1 KCCARTSRMHSFE
14 YRHGELCCE
23 QVPVSQIAKEVGTPC
38 YIYSHA
44 TLTRHFRA
52 YDSAFKTIPHLVAF
66 AMKAN
71 SNLAILRLMAKEGSG
86 VDIVSG
92 GELFRALK
100 AGVPASKIV
109 FAGVGKNQDEIRD
122 ALKADILMFN
132 VESSAELRAINEVG
146 AMVGRKAR
154 VALRINPD
162 IDPKTHPYISTGL
175 KKSKFG
181 IAADRALEEYQ
192 LASSLPWIDVV
203 GVHAHIGS
211 QLTDVTPFIE
221 ALKKVVKLLESLKGQ
236 GIHIRYLNM
245 GGGLGITYSDEK
257 PPLPQDLADAISPL
271 VKNLD
276 LTLVMEPGRVIVGNA
291 GILVTKALYQKEG
304 EAKRFV
310 IVDAAMNDL
319 IRPSLYSAYHDI
331 RPVSEAVLH
340 RSKRAVDVVG
350 PVCESG
356 DFLAKDR
363 TLPEVQPG
371 DLLAVMSAGAY
382 GFVMASNYNSRPR
395 VPEVLVKNSEVH
407 VIRRRETYD
416 DLVRGETIPEF
427 LA

>member
-1 KCCARTSRMHSFE
+1 MHNFE
-14 YRHGELCCE
+14 YRQGELCCE
-23 QVPVSQIAKEVGTPC
+23 QVPLSQIAKEVGTPC

-44 TLTRHFRA
+44 TLIRHFRA
-52 YDSAFKTIPHLVAF
+52 YDSAFKNIPHIIAF

-71 SNLAILRLMAKEGSG
+71 SNLAILRLMAMEGSG

-100 AGVPASKIV
+100 AGVPPSKVV
-109 FAGVGKNQDEIRD
+109 FAGVGKNAEEIRD

-132 VESSAELRAINEVG
+132 VESSAEIHAINDVAASVG
-146 AMVGRKAR
+146 KKAR

-181 IAADRALEEYQ
+181 IAADRALEEFK
-192 LASSLPWIDVV
+192 LASSLGHIEVV

-211 QLTDVTPFIE
+211 QLTEVTPFVE
-221 ALKKVVKLLESLKGQ
+221 SLKKVIALIAALKEQ
-236 GIHIRYLNM
+236 GINIQYLNI
-245 GGGLGITYSDEK
+245 GGGLGITYNDEK
-257 PPLPQDLADAISPL
+257 PPLPKDLADAIAPL
-271 VKNLD
+271 VQDLK

-291 GILVTKALYQKEG
+291 GILVTKALYEKVG
-304 EAKRFV
+304 EAKRFI

-319 IRPSLYSAYHDI
+319 IRPSLYNAYHEI
-331 RPVSEAVLH
+331 RPVFESLLQRPKH
-340 RSKRAVDVVG
+340 AVDVVG

-363 TLPEVQPG
+363 TLPEVKPG

-395 VPEVLVKNSEVH
+395 VPEVLVKGSEVH
-407 VIRRRETYD
+407 VIKARETYD
-416 DLVRGETIPEF
+416 DLVRGETVPAF
-427 LA
+427 LG

>member
-1 KCCARTSRMHSFE
+1 MHSFE
-14 YRHGELCCE
+14 YRQGELYCE
-23 QVPVSQIAKEVGTPC
+23 QVPVSRIVKELGTPC

-44 TLTRHFRA
+44 TLVRHFQVYDRA
-52 YDSAFKTIPHLVAF
+52 FAAVPHIIAF

-100 AGVPASKIV
+100 AGVPPSKIV
-109 FAGVGKNQDEIRD
+109 FAGVGKSAEEIRD

-132 VESSAELRAINEVG
+132 VESSAELHAINDVAASAG
-146 AMVGRKAR
+146 KKAR

-181 IAADRALEEYQ
+181 IAADRALEEFK
-192 LASSLPWIDVV
+192 LASSLSHIDVV
-203 GVHAHIGS
+203 GVHKHIGS
-211 QLTDVTPFIE
+211 QLTEVTPFVE
-221 ALKKVVKLLESLKGQ
+221 ALKKMLKLIEVLRNT
-236 GIHIRYLNM
+236 GINIRYLNI
-245 GGGLGITYSDEK
+245 GGGLGITYSDET

-271 VKNLD
+271 VRD
-276 LTLVMEPGRVIVGNA
+276 LNVTLIMEPGRVIVGNA
-291 GILVTKALYQKEG
+291 GILVTKVLYMKEG
-304 EAKRFV
+304 ESKKFV

-319 IRPSLYSAYHDI
+319 IRPSLYGAYHEI
-331 RPVSEAVLH
+331 RPLSEAALRRGKH
-340 RSKRAVDVVG
+340 QVDVVG

-363 TLPEVQPG
+363 SLPDVRPG
-371 DLLAVMSAGAY
+371 EALAVMSAGAY
-382 GFVMASNYNSRPR
+382 GFVMSSNYNSRPR
-395 VPEVLVKNSEVH
+395 VPEALVKDGEIH
-407 VIRRRETYD
+407 VIRARESYD
-416 DLVRGETIPEF
+416 DLVRGETIPAF
-427 LA
+427 LG

>member
-1 KCCARTSRMHSFE
+1 MHNFE
-14 YRHGELCCE
+14 YRQGELYCE

-44 TLTRHFRA
+44 TLIRHVRA
-52 YDSAFKTIPHLVAF
+52 YDSAFKTIPHLIAF

-71 SNLAILRLMAKEGSG
+71 SNLAILRLMAKEGTG

-100 AGVPASKIV
+100 AGVPPSKIV
-109 FAGVGKNQDEIRD
+109 FAGVGKNADEIRD

-132 VESSAELRAINEVG
+132 IESSAEMHAINDVAASVG
-146 AMVGRKAR
+146 KTAR

-181 IAADRALEEYQ
+181 IASDRALDEFGT
-192 LASSLPWIDVV
+192 ASALRHIEVV

-211 QLTDVTPFIE
+211 QLMDVTPFVE
-221 ALKKVVKLLESLKGQ
+221 SLKKVIALIDTLKGQ
-236 GIHIRYLNM
+236 GITIRYLNI

-257 PPLPQDLADAISPL
+257 PPLPQELADAVSPL
-271 VKNLD
+271 VRDRN
-276 LTLVMEPGRVIVGNA
+276 LTLVLEPGRVIVGNA
-291 GILVTKALYQKEG
+291 GILVTKTLYEKVG
-304 EAKRFV
+304 ETKRFI

-331 RPVSEAVLH
+331 RPVSEILLQRPKH
-340 RSKRAVDVVG
+340 AVDVVG

-363 TLPEVQPG
+363 TLPEVKPG

-395 VPEVLVKNSEVH
+395 VPEVLVKDSEAH
-407 VIRRRETYD
+407 VIRVRESYE
-416 DLVRGETIPEF
+416 DLIKGEHIPAF
-427 LA
+427 LS

>member
-1 KCCARTSRMHSFE
+1 MHSFE
-14 YRHGELCCE
+14 YRHGELYCE
-23 QVPVSQIAKEVGTPC
+23 QVPVSQVAKEVGTPC

-52 YDSAFKTIPHLVAF
+52 YDGAFKDIPHVVAF

-100 AGVPASKIV
+100 AGMPPSKIV
-109 FAGVGKNQDEIRD
+109 FAGVGKSADEIRD
-122 ALKADILMFN
+122 ALKAGILMFN
-132 VESSAELRAINEVG
+132 VESSAELRAIDEV
-146 AMVGRKAR
+146 AASVGKAAR

-181 IAADRALEEYQ
+181 IAADRALEEYK
-192 LASSLPWIDVV
+192 LASSLSHIEIV

-211 QLTDVTPFIE
+211 QLTEVTPFVE
-221 ALKKVVKLLESLKGQ
+221 ALKKVVALVEALKDQ
-236 GIHIRYLNM
+236 GIGIQYLNV
-245 GGGLGITYSDEK
+245 GGGLGITYLDEK
-257 PPLPQDLADAISPL
+257 PPLPKDLAEAIFPL
-271 VKNLD
+271 VKDRN

-291 GILVTKALYQKEG
+291 GILVTRALYQKDG

-331 RPVSEAVLH
+331 RPVSESVLTRPKH
-340 RSKRAVDVVG
+340 SVDVVG

-363 TLPEVQPG
+363 TLPEVRPG

-395 VPEVLVKNSEVH
+395 VPEVLVKDAEIH
-407 VIRRRETYD
+407 VIRSRESYE
-416 DLVRGETIPEF
+416 DLIRGETIPAF
-427 LA
+427 LR

>member
-1 KCCARTSRMHSFE
+1 MHNFE
-14 YRHGELCCE
+14 YRQGELYCE
-23 QVPVSQIAKEVGTPC
+23 QVPISQIAKEVGTPC

-44 TLTRHFRA
+44 TLTRHFQA
-52 YDSAFKTIPHLVAF
+52 YDRAFKDIPHIIAF

-100 AGVPASKIV
+100 AGVPPSKIV
-109 FAGVGKNQDEIRD
+109 FAGVGKNAEEIRD

-132 VESSAELRAINEVG
+132 VESSAEIHAINDVAASVG
-146 AMVGRKAR
+146 KKAR

-181 IAADRALEEYQ
+181 IAADRALEEFKR
-192 LASSLPWIDVV
+192 ASSLGHIEVV

-211 QLTDVTPFIE
+211 QLTEVTPFVE
-221 ALKKVVKLLESLKGQ
+221 SLKKVVALVGTLKGQ
-236 GIHIRYLNM
+236 GINIQYLNV

-257 PPLPQDLADAISPL
+257 PPLPQDYADAISPL
-271 VKNLD
+271 VKDLN

-291 GILVTKALYQKEG
+291 GILVTRVLYEKVG

-319 IRPSLYSAYHDI
+319 IRPSLYSAYHEI
-331 RPVSEAVLH
+331 RPVFELLLH
-340 RSKRAVDVVG
+340 RPKHAVDVVG

-363 TLPEVQPG
+363 LLSEVKPG

-395 VPEVLVKNSEVH
+395 VPEVLVKDGEIH
-407 VIRRRETYD
+407 VIRARETYD
-416 DLVRGETIPEF
+416 DLVRGESVPAF
-427 LA
+427 LT

>member
-1 KCCARTSRMHSFE
+1 MHNFE
-14 YRHGELCCE
+14 YRQGELYCE
-23 QVPVSQIAKEVGTPC
+23 QVPVSQIAKQVGTPC
-38 YIYSHA
+38 YVYSHA
-44 TLTRHFRA
+44 TLIRHIRA
-52 YDSAFKTIPHLVAF
+52 YDNAFKNIPHLMAF

-100 AGVPASKIV
+100 AGVSPSKIV
-109 FAGVGKNQDEIRD
+109 FAGVGKNAEEIRD
-122 ALKADILMFN
+122 ALKAEILMFN
-132 VESSAELRAINEVG
+132 IESSAEMHAINDVAASVG
-146 AMVGRKAR
+146 KIAP

-181 IAADRALEEYQ
+181 IAADRALEEFRV
-192 LASSLPWIDVV
+192 ASTLRHIHVV

-211 QLTDVTPFIE
+211 QLTEVTPFVE
-221 ALKKVVKLLESLKGQ
+221 SLKKVLALVDTLKGQ
-236 GIHIRYLNM
+236 GTNIRYLNI

-257 PPLPQDLADAISPL
+257 PPLPHELAEALSPL
-271 VKNLD
+271 VKGLD

-291 GILVTKALYQKEG
+291 GILVTKALYEKIG
-304 EAKRFV
+304 ESKRFV
-310 IVDAAMNDL
+310 IVDAGMNDL

-331 RPVSEAVLH
+331 RPVSEALLH
-340 RSKRAVDVVG
+340 RPKHSVDVVG

-363 TLPEVQPG
+363 SLPEVKPG

-395 VPEVLVKNSEVH
+395 VPEVLVNDNEVH
-407 VIRRRETYD
+407 VIRARESYD
-416 DLVRGETIPEF
+416 DLVRGETIPAF
-427 LA
+427 LS

>member
-1 KCCARTSRMHSFE
+1 MHNFE
-14 YRHGELCCE
+14 YRQGELYCE

-44 TLTRHFRA
+44 TLTRHFRV
-52 YDSAFKTIPHLVAF
+52 YDSAFKNIPHITAF

-100 AGVPASKIV
+100 AGVPSSKIV
-109 FAGVGKNQDEIRD
+109 FAGVGKNSDEIRD
-122 ALKADILMFN
+122 ALKAEILMFN
-132 VESSAELRAINEVG
+132 VESSAEIHALNDVAASLG
-146 AMVGRKAR
+146 KKAR

-181 IAADRALEEYQ
+181 IAADRALEEYT
-192 LASSLPWIDVV
+192 LASSLSHIEVV

-211 QLTDVTPFIE
+211 QLTEVTPFVE
-221 ALKKVVKLLESLKGQ
+221 SLKKVIKLIETLNKQ
-236 GIHIRYLNM
+236 GISIRYLNI

-257 PPLPQDLADAISPL
+257 PPLPQELADAVSPL
-271 VKNLD
+271 VKDLK

-291 GILVTKALYQKEG
+291 GILVTKALYEKIG
-304 EAKRFV
+304 ETKRFI

-319 IRPSLYSAYHDI
+319 IRPSLYNAYHDI
-331 RPVSEAVLH
+331 RPVSEVLLH
-340 RSKRAVDVVG
+340 RPKHAVDVVG

-363 TLPEVQPG
+363 TLPEVKPG

-395 VPEVLVKNSEVH
+395 VPEVLVKDGEVH
-407 VIRRRETYD
+407 VIRTRESYD
-416 DLVRGETIPEF
+416 DLVRGETIPAF
-427 LA
+427 LS

>member
-1 KCCARTSRMHSFE
+1 MHNFE
-14 YRHGELCCE
+14 YRQGELYCE

-44 TLTRHFRA
+44 TLIRHVRA
-52 YDSAFKTIPHLVAF
+52 YDSAFKNIPHLIAF

-71 SNLAILRLMAKEGSG
+71 SNLAILRLMAKEGCG

-109 FAGVGKNQDEIRD
+109 FAGVGKNAEEIRD

-132 VESSAELRAINEVG
+132 VESSAEIHALNDVAASMG
-146 AMVGRKAR
+146 KKAR

-181 IAADRALEEYQ
+181 IAADRAVEEFA
-192 LASSLPWIDVV
+192 LASSLGHIEVI

-211 QLTDVTPFIE
+211 QLTDVTPFVE
-221 ALKKVVKLLESLKGQ
+221 SLKKVIKLVETLKAQ
-236 GIHIRYLNM
+236 GINIRYLNI
-245 GGGLGITYSDEK
+245 GGGLGITYSDET
-257 PPLPQDLADAISPL
+257 PPLPQELADALSPL
-271 VKNLD
+271 VKDLD

-291 GILVTKALYQKEG
+291 GILVTKALYEKIG
-304 EAKRFV
+304 ETKRFI

-331 RPVSEAVLH
+331 RPVSEVLLTRPKH
-340 RSKRAVDVVG
+340 AVDVVG
-350 PVCESG
+350 PICESG

-363 TLPEVQPG
+363 TLPEVKPG
-371 DLLAVMSAGAY
+371 DLLAIMSAGAY

-395 VPEVLVKNSEVH
+395 GPEVLVKDGEVH
-407 VIRRRETYD
+407 VIRTRESYE
-416 DLVRGETIPEF
+416 DLVKGETIPAF
-427 LA
+427 LR

>member
-1 KCCARTSRMHSFE
+1 MHNFE
-14 YRHGELCCE
+14 YRQGELYCE
-23 QVPVSQIAKEVGTPC
+23 QVPVSQIAKQVGTPC

-44 TLTRHFRA
+44 TLIRHIRA
-52 YDSAFKTIPHLVAF
+52 YDSAFKNIPHLIAF

-71 SNLAILRLMAKEGSG
+71 STLAILRLMAKEGSG

-100 AGVPASKIV
+100 AGVSPSKIV
-109 FAGVGKNQDEIRD
+109 FAGVGKKAEEIRD
-122 ALKADILMFN
+122 ALKAEILMFN
-132 VESSAELRAINEVG
+132 IESSAEMHAINDVAASVG
-146 AMVGRKAR
+146 KIAP

-181 IAADRALEEYQ
+181 IAADRALEEFRV
-192 LASSLPWIDVV
+192 ASTLRHIHVV

-211 QLTDVTPFIE
+211 QLTEVSPFVE
-221 ALKKVVKLLESLKGQ
+221 TLKKVLALVDQLKGQ
-236 GIHIRYLNM
+236 GTNIRYLNI

-257 PPLPQDLADAISPL
+257 PPLPHELAEALSPL
-271 VKNLD
+271 VKGLD

-291 GILVTKALYQKEG
+291 GILVTKALYEKIG
-304 EAKRFV
+304 ESKRFV
-310 IVDAAMNDL
+310 IVDAGMNDL

-331 RPVSEAVLH
+331 RPVSEALLH
-340 RSKRAVDVVG
+340 RPKHSVDVVG

-363 TLPEVQPG
+363 SLPEVKPG

-395 VPEVLVKNSEVH
+395 VPEVLVNDNEVH
-407 VIRRRETYD
+407 VIRARESYD
-416 DLVRGETIPEF
+416 DLVRGETIPAF
-427 LA
+427 LS

>member
-1 KCCARTSRMHSFE
+1 MHDFE
-14 YRHGELCCE
+14 YRHGELYCE
-23 QVPVSQIAKEVGTPC
+23 EVPVSRIAKELGTPC
-38 YIYSHA
+38 YIYSYA
-44 TLTRHFRA
+44 TLVRHFRV
-52 YDSAFKTIPHLVAF
+52 YDQAFANIPHVIAF

-92 GELFRALK
+92 GELFRAVK
-100 AGVPASKIV
+100 AGVPSSKIV
-109 FAGVGKNQDEIRD
+109 FAGVGKAEAEIRD
-122 ALKADILMFN
+122 ALEADILMFN
-132 VESSAELRAINEVG
+132 VESSAELQAIQEI
-146 AMVGRKAR
+146 ARSIGRKAR

-181 IAADRALEEYQ
+181 IAADRALQEFVS
-192 LASSLPWIDVV
+192 ASALSHIEVV

-211 QLTDVTPFIE
+211 QLTEIAPFIE
-221 ALKKVVKLLESLKGQ
+221 ALKKVVGLIETLKAR
-236 GIHIRYLNM
+236 GISIRYLNI

-257 PPLPQDLADAISPL
+257 PPLPQDLSNAILPL
-271 VKNLD
+271 VRDLG

-291 GILVTKALYQKEG
+291 GILVTRALYLKEG
-304 EAKRFV
+304 ETKSFI

-319 IRPSLYSAYHDI
+319 IRPSLYGAYHDI
-331 RPVSEAVLH
+331 RPLDEAAGRRQKH
-340 RSKRAVDVVG
+340 QVDIVG

-363 TLPEVQPG
+363 MLPTVQPG
-371 DLLAVMSAGAY
+371 ELMAVMSAGAY

-395 VPEVLVKNSEVH
+395 VPEALVKGGEIH
-407 VIRRRETYD
+407 VIRTRETYD
-416 DLVRGETIPEF
+416 DLVKGETIPSF
-427 LA
+427 LS

>member
-1 KCCARTSRMHSFE
+1 
-14 YRHGELCCE
+14 
-23 QVPVSQIAKEVGTPC
+23 VPVSRIVKELGTPC
-38 YIYSHA
+38 YVYSHA
-44 TLTRHFRA
+44 TLVRHFRA
-52 YDSAFKTIPHLVAF
+52 YDNAFKNTPHIIAF

-100 AGVPASKIV
+100 AGVPPSKIV
-109 FAGVGKNQDEIRD
+109 FAGVGKASDEIRD

-132 VESSAELRAINEVG
+132 VESPAELQAINDVAASVG
-146 AMVGRKAR
+146 KKAR

-181 IAADRALEEYQ
+181 IAADRALEEFA
-192 LASSLPWIDVV
+192 LAASLTHIEVV

-211 QLTDVTPFIE
+211 QLTEIAPFIE
-221 ALKKVVKLLESLKGQ
+221 ALKKVVTLVEALKARGVAIQ
-236 GIHIRYLNM
+236 YLNI

-257 PPLPQDLADAISPL
+257 PPLPQDLSNAILPL
-271 VKNLD
+271 LRD
-276 LTLVMEPGRVIVGNA
+276 LTITLVMEPGRVIVGNA
-291 GILVTKALYQKEG
+291 GILVTKALYLKEG
-304 EAKRFV
+304 EAKSFV

-319 IRPSLYSAYHDI
+319 IRPSLYGAYHEI
-331 RPVSEAVLH
+331 RPLDETAG
-340 RSKRAVDVVG
+340 RRAKRQVDIVG

-363 TLPEVQPG
+363 MLPAVKPG
-371 DLLAVMSAGAY
+371 ELMAVMSAGAY

-395 VPEVLVKNSEVH
+395 VPEALIKGDEIH
-407 VIRRRETYD
+407 VIRARETYD
-416 DLVRGETIPEF
+416 DLIKGETIPAF

>member
-1 KCCARTSRMHSFE
+1 MHSFE
-14 YRHGELCCE
+14 YRQGELYCE
-23 QVPVSQIAKEVGTPC
+23 QVPVSRIAKELGTPC
-38 YIYSHA
+38 YVYSYA
-44 TLTRHFRA
+44 TLVRHFRA
-52 YDSAFKTIPHLVAF
+52 YDSAFKNIPHVIAF

-100 AGVPASKIV
+100 AGVPPSKIV
-109 FAGVGKNQDEIRD
+109 FAGVGKAPQEIRD

-132 VESSAELRAINEVG
+132 VESPSELYAIDEVAAEVG
-146 AMVGRKAR
+146 KKAR

-181 IAADRALEEYQ
+181 IAADRAVEEFT
-192 LASSLPWIDVV
+192 LASSLSHIEVV

-211 QLTDVTPFIE
+211 QLTEVAPFIE
-221 ALKKVVKLLESLKGQ
+221 ALKKVVQLIETLKGK
-236 GIHIRYLNM
+236 GINVQYLNI

-257 PPLPQDLADAISPL
+257 PPLPQDLSNAILPL
-271 VKNLD
+271 VQDLK

-291 GILVTKALYQKEG
+291 GILVTKALYLKEG
-304 EAKRFV
+304 ETKSFV

-319 IRPSLYSAYHDI
+319 IRPSLYGAYHEI
-331 RPVSEAVLH
+331 RPLNEEAGH
-340 RSKRAVDVVG
+340 RAKHPVDIVG

-363 TLPEVQPG
+363 LLAAVKPG
-371 DLLAVMSAGAY
+371 ELLAVMSAGAY

-395 VPEVLVKNSEVH
+395 VPEALIKGGEIH
-407 VIRRRETYD
+407 VIRTRETYD
-416 DLVRGETIPEF
+416 DLIKGETIPAF

>member
-1 KCCARTSRMHSFE
+1 MHNFE
-14 YRHGELCCE
+14 YRQGELYCE

-38 YIYSHA
+38 YVYSHA
-44 TLTRHFRA
+44 TLIRHFRV
-52 YDSAFKTIPHLVAF
+52 YDSAFKNIPHIVAF

-100 AGVPASKIV
+100 AGVPPSKIV
-109 FAGVGKNQDEIRD
+109 FAGVGKHAEEIRD

-132 VESSAELRAINEVG
+132 VESSPEIHSLNDVAASLG
-146 AMVGRKAR
+146 KKAR

-181 IAADRALEEYQ
+181 IAADRAVEEFT
-192 LASSLPWIDVV
+192 LASSLGHIEVV

-211 QLTDVTPFIE
+211 QLTEVTPFVE
-221 ALKKVVKLLESLKGQ
+221 SLKKVITLVDTLKKQ
-236 GIHIRYLNM
+236 GINIRYLNI

-257 PPLPQDLADAISPL
+257 PPLPQELADAVSPL
-271 VKNLD
+271 VKNLN

-291 GILVTKALYQKEG
+291 GILVTKALFEKIG
-304 EAKRFV
+304 ETKRFI

-319 IRPSLYSAYHDI
+319 IRPSLYNAYHDI
-331 RPVSEAVLH
+331 RPVSEVLLH
-340 RSKRAVDVVG
+340 RPKHAVDVVG

-363 TLPEVQPG
+363 TLPEVKPG

-395 VPEVLVKNSEVH
+395 VPEVLVKDGEVH
-407 VIRRRETYD
+407 VIRTRESYD
-416 DLVRGETIPEF
+416 DLVRGETIPTF
-427 LA
+427 LS